1 MVDRRKRTK
10 SVFDTSGVRPGSRAL
25 GVQPE
30 GGLGIAL
37 LGLGIARTIP
47 SIVKGGRTLW
57 ALVKD
62 PATNRLVIRK
72 LDDVAETARPFI
84 RKVLQSTAKKAPTRK
99 QFNTKGVTANPARAS
114 TQAEQQVLNRAT
126 IEAQRSQMAKEAA
139 AGAGTATTTNFF
151 QSLRNAMN
159 VGALSKTV
167 ANKAASLATK
177 IKNPRLLN
185 LVTNTDAKRAA
196 MVTGGVGGVVGL
208 IALLSGDKKEEKA
221 ATDLNKVLENH
232 PVALRELM
240 GYRKQA
246 EEARGVFRTEPVLDD
261 MTARARARIRGGP
274 AGEMGRLTTDTMQQT
289 GRNIFEDQRRVA
301 RLAREY
307 ASRQPRVTE
316 TRGTEVVPV
325 KPRQVSPGIKPFRTP
340 EDADV
345 ISAYRYPVPVDDTI
359 AEDII
364 GQKLFGLRRTKK
376 EIDRDILLT
385 RSLGGQTVTY
395 KGKRYKPGQIDD
407 LVEATRIAG
416 PSKTERTRKDPDRV
430 KTVRE
435 DVARVLR
442 PKKRAGGKVYASKA
456 RKPRILKS

>member
-1 MVDRRKRTK
+1 MVL
-10 SVFDTSGVRPGSRAL
+10 PLILA
-25 GVQPE
+25 
-30 GGLGIAL
+30 GLGITV
-37 LGLGIARTIP
+37 RTVP

-62 PATNRLVIRK
+62 PTTNRLVIQK
-72 LDDVAETARPFI
+72 LDDISQTARPFV

-139 AGAGTATTTNFF
+139 EAGAATTTNFF
-151 QSLRNAMN
+151 QNIRNAIN

-167 ANKAASLATK
+167 GNKAASLANK
-177 IKNPRLLN
+177 IKNPQLLN

-196 MVTGGVGGVVGL
+196 MVTGGAGGVVGL

-261 MTARARARIRGGP
+261 MTARARARIRGLP
-274 AGEMGRLTTDTMQQT
+274 AGEIGRLTTDTMQQT

-307 ASRQPRVTE
+307 ASRQPRVIE
-316 TRGTEVVPV
+316 TRGTEDVPV
-325 KPRQVSPGIKPFRTP
+325 KPRQVLPGVKPFRTP